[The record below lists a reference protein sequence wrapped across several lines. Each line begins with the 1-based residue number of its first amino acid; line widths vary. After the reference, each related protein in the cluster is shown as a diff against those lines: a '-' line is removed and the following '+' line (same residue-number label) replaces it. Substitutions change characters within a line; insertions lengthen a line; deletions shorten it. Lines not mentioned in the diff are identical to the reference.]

1 MSVICCRAWPSD
13 IKNNIPKSN
22 PTNWLVDRNI
32 SYSFGENVD
41 TDWSPS
47 NGSIFILRILDWRF
61 GKWFISFASSDK
73 VSSSPN
79 IKILRISF
87 TYHFWLRF
95 PFDWRNP
102 IGYIVVLI
110 VEWLLMVC
118 IVHCFACAFGLL
130 LGIYQIMMSIGDDIK
145 MRLYNLNEKYQIDGN
160 CTEMEDCLIS
170 IVHLHTKAMELSK
183 L

>member
-1 MSVICCRAWPSD
+1 
-13 IKNNIPKSN
+13 
-22 PTNWLVDRNI
+22 
-32 SYSFGENVD
+32 
-41 TDWSPS
+41 
-47 NGSIFILRILDWRF
+47 
-61 GKWFISFASSDK
+61 
-73 VSSSPN
+73 
-79 IKILRISF
+79 
-87 TYHFWLRF
+87 
-95 PFDWRNP
+95 
-102 IGYIVVLI
+102 
-110 VEWLLMVC
+110 MVC